1 MKYDSLPLENVR
13 VHYDTSTGAVIIS
26 SKDPAIKGKPFQIK
40 LSADSPTYDTL
51 LNLLE
56 TRGLAEV
63 NSTKIAKS
71 IEIPSAKMTDSDKK
85 EYKTRIRIGESFED
99 EPIELDLKHSP
110 HILIAGGT
118 GSGKSI
124 IQRLIAA
131 HALSHSD
138 EIDFYGIDLKRVELQ
153 PYFKDSKE
161 NLATTLDD
169 AMLLLDNLKQVLQA
183 RYDFLENEGKNS
195 YLDTDLKAIYLM
207 VDELYLISGSSGVKS
222 SEGRVEDAKRVLIME
237 NLQLLARLGRA
248 AGFYLFIATQRPDAT
263 VITGE
268 FKANLTTRILAG
280 NAGAT
285 VAHMTLDKRPQ
296 FGGALLRNRGR
307 AIVSTYGQQKLVQVY
322 YLKQGSSNY

>member
-13 VHYDTSTGAVIIS
+13 VHYDTRTGAVVLS

-63 NSTKIAKS
+63 NSTKIAKF
-71 IEIPSAKMTDSDKK
+71 IGIPSAKMTDSDKK

-99 EPIELDLKHSP
+99 EPIELDLNHSP
-110 HILIAGGT
+110 HTLIAGGT

-124 IQRLIAA
+124 IQRLILA
-131 HALSHSD
+131 HALSHRE
-138 EIDFYGIDLKRVELQ
+138 EIELYGIDLKRVELSY
-153 PYFKDSKE
+153 YFEDSKE

-169 AMLLLDNLKQVLQA
+169 SMRLLDNLKKVLEE
-183 RYDFLENEGKNS
+183 RYSLLEAEGKNS
-195 YLDTDLKAIYLM
+195 YRDTDLKAIYLM
-207 VDELYLISGSSGVKS
+207 VDELYLISGASGVNS
-222 SEGRVEDAKRVLIME
+222 SEGRVEDAKRVLIQE
-237 NLQLLARLGRA
+237 NLALLARLGRA
-248 AGFYLFIATQRPDAT
+248 AGIYLFVATQRPDAT
-263 VITGE
+263 VMSGE

-285 VAHMTLDKRPQ
+285 VAHMVLDKRPA

-307 AIVSTYGQQKLVQVY
+307 AIVSTYGQQKLMQVY
-322 YLKQGSSNY
+322 FLEHGK